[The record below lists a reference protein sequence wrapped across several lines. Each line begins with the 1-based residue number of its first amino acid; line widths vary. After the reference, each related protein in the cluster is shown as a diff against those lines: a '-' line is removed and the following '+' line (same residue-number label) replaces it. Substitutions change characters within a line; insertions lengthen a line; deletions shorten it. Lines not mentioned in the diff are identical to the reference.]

1 MDNADSEVNTTSETA
16 DEIKDSS
23 NFNRENQFIE
33 SSENQNADVQPEVR
47 QTNDKFT
54 EVVADFTRQLKEINR
69 ISQERE
75 LIIDRL
81 HKENQQ
87 LKQGEF
93 QQALLPIFRDLIKFY
108 DDLGL
113 TFYNYS
119 NDLELNNDK
128 VFRDFSCYHETVN
141 DILYRYGVEQIETK
155 IGDSFNSKEH
165 KAMATVMTDLE
176 EQDRKVAKIIRSGFK
191 TENKIV
197 RNVEVEI
204 YRYEAPSVKK
214 NEEQSKEQTENEIE
228 AIENKSEDK

>member
-1 MDNADSEVNTTSETA
+1 MDNADSEVNATSETTN
-16 DEIKDSS
+16 EMKDSS
-23 NFNRENQFIE
+23 SFKEENQSIE
-33 SSENQNADVQPEVR
+33 SYENQKADVAPKVQ
-47 QTNDKFT
+47 QTNDEFT
-54 EVVADFTRQLKEINR
+54 EAIADFTRQLKEVNR

-119 NDLELNNDK
+119 NDSALNNDK
-128 VFRDFSCYHETVN
+128 VLRDLSCYQETVN

-165 KAMATVMTDLE
+165 KAMATVTTDLE
-176 EQDRKVAKIIRSGFK
+176 EQDRKIAKIIRFGFK

-204 YRYEAPSVKK
+204 YRYEAPSVKEI
-214 NEEQSKEQTENEIE
+214 EEQGEEQTENEIE
-228 AIENKSEDK
+228 SKSEDK